1 MAVERQGVWRRCDLY
16 TILFI
21 PPGEWHVFAVVR
33 LLQGEVEYD
42 EPGDA
47 QFKPE
52 RFDHVSLAVDRAHE
66 RSGRGPGRKLEY
78 PVVGPAPGHRPEG
91 VRQLRMGP
99 NHAGAASPGAFPRL
113 DGRRGGSKVRSRH
126 CRSSASAW
134 RSAER
139 HSGRANSQDR
149 PAGMMTR
156 ICRTCSGVQ

>member
-33 LLQGEVEYD
+33 LLQCEVEYD

-66 RSGRGPGRKLEY
+66 RWAQHRISLDYVNALTGCDDKPLAFPPGA
-78 PVVGPAPGHRPEG
+78 VGPKLAEA
-91 VRQLRMGP
+91 
-99 NHAGAASPGAFPRL
+99 AGAVDPDASKIAAAIVDLFL
-113 DGRRGGSKVRSRH
+113 AEANCGR
-126 CRSSASAW
+126 
-134 RSAER
+134 
-139 HSGRANSQDR
+139 
-149 PAGMMTR
+149 
-156 ICRTCSGVQ
+156 